1 MTNNEHTLAIED
13 RPTDKNTEM
22 APRGWLVLSV
32 ICVAQFMTVFN
43 FQAVTLALPAI
54 QKGLG
59 FSQENLQW
67 VVSINALG
75 FGGLLIVGGKVAD
88 HFGHRRLFV
97 PGMVLFALASLLCG
111 LASAQWLLIS
121 GRALQGIAS
130 AIVIP
135 TSMALLID
143 TFTEGGKRN
152 LALGIWGMVGSI
164 GGTAGVLCG
173 GVLAERP
180 GWPWIFFLCVP
191 VTLLGVVFAPF
202 VLTKRYDHPCA
213 RPVDIPGAM
222 TVVGGIAL
230 LVYGLTLM
238 TRSSLNIL
246 HLAAI
251 FLLALVLL
259 GSFVVIQ
266 MRSRYPL
273 IPLSIFRHRTF
284 AGANLVMLVMSA
296 VANTPLFFFAL
307 YMQQVRGYSP
317 LLTGLAFLPT
327 NTALLLGS
335 ALGTRLCNRF
345 GIRRTTL
352 LGMVVLLLSPLL
364 LSSISVD
371 GSYVV
376 TLLPGLI
383 MEGLG
388 LSIVQVSITIAALE
402 GVQMEE
408 RGLASGLLSMES
420 QIGTAIGLALLI
432 TIATMRTN
440 ALSGLSSA
448 VALVAGFQWAF
459 YAGTILGIIG
469 LLIAFLMVRERH
481 V

>member
-1 MTNNEHTLAIED
+1 MSGNEYTTAIED
-13 RPTDKNTEM
+13 RPIDKNTEM
-22 APRGWLVLSV
+22 AARGWLVLTLL
-32 ICVAQFMTVFN
+32 CVAQFMTVFN

-67 VVSINALG
+67 VVSVNALA

-88 HFGHRRLFV
+88 HFGHRRLFL

-111 LASAQWLLIS
+111 LASSQWLLIV

-135 TSMALLID
+135 TSMALLTD
-143 TFTEGGKRN
+143 TFAEGGKRN
-152 LALGIWGMVGSI
+152 LALGIWGMVGSV

-173 GVLAERP
+173 GVLVDHP

-202 VLTKRYDHPCA
+202 ILTKQYDQPSA
-213 RPVDIPGAM
+213 RPVDIPGAV
-222 TVVGGIAL
+222 TVVGGIVL

-238 TRSSLNIL
+238 THASLNIL

-251 FLLALVLL
+251 FLLALLL
-259 GSFVVIQ
+259 LAAFVVIQ

-284 AGANLVMLVMSA
+284 AGVNLVMLMMSA

-327 NTALLLGS
+327 NAALLLGS

-345 GIRRTTL
+345 GFRCATL
-352 LGMVVLLLSPLL
+352 LGMGVLLLSPLL

-371 GSYVV
+371 GSYVA

-388 LSIVQVSITIAALE
+388 LSIVQVSITIAGLQE
-402 GVQMEE
+402 VHMDE

-420 QIGTAIGLALLI
+420 QIGTAIGLALLV
-432 TIATMRTN
+432 TIATMRAN
-440 ALSGLSSA
+440 ALAGLSSV
-448 VALVAGFQWAF
+448 VALVVGFQWAF
-459 YAGTILGIIG
+459 YAGTVLGVIG
-469 LLIAFLMVRERH
+469 LLIAFLGVRE
-481 V
+481 